1 MNLECVWNARKGE
14 NCKILSNFQHSWDK
28 KKKGKKKRI
37 KGRSGRRGR
46 RTRISRRRNRSRG
59 SRLTNCRAKE
69 IFIFHRQTLMFHIK
83 FFIFI

>member
-28 KKKGKKKRI
+28 KEKGKKKKK

-46 RTRISRRRNRSRG
+46 RTRISRRRNRSRE
-59 SRLTNCRAKE
+59 RLLTNCRAKE
-69 IFIFHRQTLMFHIK
+69 TSIFHRQTLMYQMK
-83 FFIFI
+83 FFIFL

>member
-14 NCKILSNFQHSWDK
+14 NCKILSNFQHSGDK
-28 KKKGKKKRI
+28 KKKGKKMKK

-46 RTRISRRRNRSRG
+46 RTRISWRRNRRRG

-69 IFIFHRQTLMFHIK
+69 TSIFHRQTLMYQMK
-83 FFIFI
+83 FFIFP